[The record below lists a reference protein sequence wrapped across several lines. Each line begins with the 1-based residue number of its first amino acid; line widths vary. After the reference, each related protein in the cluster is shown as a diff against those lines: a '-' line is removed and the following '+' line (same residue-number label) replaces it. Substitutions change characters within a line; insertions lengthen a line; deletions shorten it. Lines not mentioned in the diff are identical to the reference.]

1 MKPFL
6 SLALVLTFV
15 SQAPAQA
22 PRMTVREG
30 NGPGKPLHLEQ
41 ADVAVRFLGDI
52 AETVLDLRFRNDGER
67 AVEGEFVLPL
77 PEGAT
82 VSGYALEVNGKLRD
96 GVAVEKKRAR
106 AAYDSVK
113 RRMIDPGIVE
123 REAGNTYRTQVYPVP
138 AKGTKRLRISYTETL
153 RPDAQGSAYALPL
166 DFNDSLGSFSCNLR
180 GAAAGAIHISAA
192 AGLDF
197 AADASGV
204 LTATGKDVKPAGTLK
219 LWVTPPAGP
228 QMILENDAQPAFFL
242 SDRVPEIAPRP
253 RPAPA
258 KVLLVWDASGSG
270 IERDHAA
277 ELKLLESW
285 FAQLGATRVSLRLL
299 RDRVEDG
306 GEFEI
311 SDGRWSK
318 LKKVLKQVDYDGGTA
333 LPRLQ
338 VTAGQADLVVLISD
352 GVATLGGRLPDV
364 TVPLVFIRCG
374 TGAPP
379 HALVRLARASG
390 GAAIDLATDTQAEA
404 LAKLTQQPL
413 RVIAVKGEDIASS
426 VFGQDVHPGQLLRI
440 LGTLREPR
448 AGKLE
453 LRYGFGNDAIITR
466 EVIYQP
472 GGGPDGI
479 VRRLHAQRVLAEL
492 EQQDPPD
499 PKQIIDHC
507 KRNGLVSD
515 YTSLIV
521 LERIEDYVENE
532 IPPPEPELR
541 AEFNKQVAMRAKQ
554 KSNDSGGLAWAW
566 AVRVHEYEQRLPGYE
581 ALLLPRLRQVGI
593 WKKALE
599 AQFAPAQRDA
609 GAFATVAGWFD
620 KGSGL
625 IVRKAQLRTP
635 AEYKAWR
642 QAINELHAQGPT
654 LAKTPLHLPPA
665 GQPLNVS
672 VRGLVVKPGL
682 VAGDPGMTLRQAVD
696 KAGGLHPLGG
706 LDNVALYR
714 NAGKIVYN
722 TLSAHYQDIQLFP
735 GDMVVVGQPEM
746 FSPTASDPFA
756 KPAAPPDPAKEEPIR
771 LQGDLWPAA
780 ATSNDPFVPFR
791 SSDNDVSPWSDHR
804 AVPLARTTPSI
815 LGGGGAGGG
824 GFATPATPSGRSW
837 RRYSPPGLPSQ
848 NSPASDVPPP
858 PPPSASSEIPAS
870 PPRKTQ
876 ATTPAAAESVRSEPP
891 TQPVPPELAAFAKD
905 VAAGHN
911 PAAAYQT
918 LKGGHIYQP
927 DFYVEV
933 ARVLFA
939 NHQVDLARRVL
950 SNLTE
955 LRPGDVATLR
965 SYAYWLAE
973 FGQAAEAAAVL
984 GAVFGDDAAGVQV
997 LLDRASILATSGDT
1011 ATAADILSA
1020 FLERLSPCEAG
1031 RLSAVALTEFN
1042 GIYPILK
1049 APARPHPL
1057 GRVREDYRRNL
1068 AADLRIVVSASAPV
1082 SLYVVEVGDL
1092 PTPDPVGPSVG
1103 PCGEQIIAAGGMCE
1117 YLLRR
1122 AEPGTYHMMCSSDTP
1137 ATVRAVIHKHWGRPE
1152 HTFKVV
1158 TLLLAGHQGQ
1168 AIGDIDFEFQPRR
1181 E

>member
-1 MKPFL
+1 
-6 SLALVLTFV
+6 
-15 SQAPAQA
+15 
-22 PRMTVREG
+22 MTVREDDG
-30 NGPGKPLHLEQ
+30 SSRRLRVEQ

-138 AKGTKRLRISYTETL
+138 TKGTKRLRISYIETL
-153 RPDAQGSAYALPL
+153 RSTAAGLTYTLPL
-166 DFNDSLGSFSCNLR
+166 DFHDSLDSFSCTLR
-180 GAAAGAIHISAA
+180 GAAAGAIHITAA

-197 AADASGV
+197 ASDASSE
-204 LTATGKDVKPAGTLK
+204 LTANAKDVRPAGTLK

-228 QMILENDAQPAFFL
+228 QMILANDAQPAFFL

-270 IERDHAA
+270 LERDHAA

-311 SDGRWSK
+311 SDGRWPK

-333 LPRLQ
+333 LSRLQ
-338 VTAGQADLVVLISD
+338 VTAGQADLVVLVSD
-352 GVATLGGRLPDV
+352 GVATLGGALPDV
-364 TVPLVFIRCG
+364 AVPLVFIRCG
-374 TGAPP
+374 TAAPP

-390 GAAIDLATDTQAEA
+390 GTAIALATDTKAEA
-404 LAKLTQQPL
+404 LAKLSQQPL
-413 RVIAVKGEDIASS
+413 RVIAVRGEDMASS
-426 VFGQDVHPGQLLRI
+426 VFDQDVHPGQLLRI
-440 LGTLREPR
+440 FGTLREPR

-453 LRYGFGNDAIITR
+453 IRYGFGNDVIITR

-472 GGGPDGI
+472 GGGPDGV

-492 EQQDPPD
+492 EQQDPPV

-521 LERIEDYVENE
+521 LERMEDYVENE
-532 IPPPEPELR
+532 IPPPEPELQ
-541 AEFNKQVAMRAKQ
+541 AEFNRRVAERAKQ
-554 KSNDSGGLAWAW
+554 TSSNHGSLAWAW
-566 AVRVHEYEQRLPGYE
+566 AVRVHEYEQRLPGHE

-593 WKKALE
+593 WKKAVE

-625 IVRKAQLRTP
+625 IAGKAELRTP

-642 QAINELHAQGPT
+642 QAIDDLHAQGPT
-654 LAKTPLHLPPA
+654 LALTPLHLPPA
-665 GQPLNVS
+665 GQPLSVA
-672 VRGLVVKPGL
+672 VRGLVAKPGL
-682 VAGDPGMTLRQAVD
+682 VTGESGMTLRQAVD
-696 KAGGLHPLGG
+696 KAGGLHPAGG

-722 TLSAHYQDIQLFP
+722 TLSAQYQDIQLFP
-735 GDMVVVGQPEM
+735 GDMVVVGQPET
-746 FSPTASDPFA
+746 FSSTASDPFTKSA
-756 KPAAPPDPAKEEPIR
+756 SPPDPAKEQPIR
-771 LQGDLWPAA
+771 EQGDLWPAA
-780 ATSNDPFVPFR
+780 ATSDDPFVPFH
-791 SSDNDVSPWSDHR
+791 SSDNDVRPWAGHR

-815 LGGGGAGGG
+815 LGGGGG
-824 GFATPATPSGRSW
+824 GFATPATPSGRRW
-837 RRYSPPGLPSQ
+837 RGYSPPELPSQ
-848 NSPASDVPPP
+848 TGQPIEVPAA
-858 PPPSASSEIPAS
+858 ASSEIPAYS
-870 PPRKTQ
+870 RK
-876 ATTPAAAESVRSEPP
+876 AEAATPAAAASVRPEPP
-891 TQPVPPELAAFAKD
+891 TEPAPPGLAAFAKD
-905 VAAGHN
+905 VATGLD
-911 PAAAYQT
+911 PAAAYRK
-918 LKGGHIYQP
+918 LKGSYAYQAN
-927 DFYVEV
+927 FYVEA

-939 NHQVDLARRVL
+939 NQQVALGRRVL

-955 LRPGDVATLR
+955 LRPGEIATLR

-973 FGQAAEAAAVL
+973 FGQAADADGVL
-984 GAVFGDDAAGVQV
+984 GEVGGDDAAAVQV
-997 LLDRASILATSGDT
+997 LLDRASILATGGDT
-1011 ATAADILSA
+1011 AAAADILSA
-1020 FLERLSPCEAG
+1020 FLVRLSPCEAG

-1042 GIYPILK
+1042 GLYPILK
-1049 APARPHPL
+1049 GPARPHPL
-1057 GRVREDYRRNL
+1057 GGMREDYRRNL
-1068 AADLRIVVSASAPV
+1068 GADLRIVVSASAPV
-1082 SLYVVEVGDL
+1082 SLSVVEAGGL
-1092 PTPDPVGPSVG
+1092 QIPDPAG

-1117 YLLRR
+1117 YLLRQ
-1122 AEPGTYHMMCSSDTP
+1122 AEPGLYHIRCASDKP
-1137 ATVRAVIHKHWGRPE
+1137 ATLRAVIHKNWGRPE
-1152 HTFKVV
+1152 HSFKVV
-1158 TLLLAGHQGQ
+1158 TLLLAGHTEQ
-1168 AIGDIDFEFQPRR
+1168 AIGDIDFEFQPPRR